1 MKIPNRLRRLDFS
14 SCPDQESIEK
24 ILLRARKNPVVYRAF
39 EQHMLTC
46 SHCQSVVK
54 RLQAFYEILETEI
67 AKPAS
72 PKVVR
77 FAQSLKKRVKP
88 E

>member
-1 MKIPNRLRRLDFS
+1 MKIPNRSRRFDL
-14 SCPDQESIEK
+14 SCPDADSVEK
-24 ILLRARKNPVVYRAF
+24 TPLRARKNPVVFRAF

-46 SHCQSVVK
+46 SRCQHVVK
-54 RLQAFYEILETEI
+54 RLQVFYEILETEM
-67 AKPAS
+67 AKPDS